1 MISKK
6 YKPLLLNDLI
16 ELFIQQKYNCD
27 ENKHFCINY
36 FIDKDLIND
45 VDINYF
51 NGIFEEVHLT
61 KQEDE
66 NFSLELFNLKES
78 VLVQFD
84 FYYQNNL
91 LDDAY
96 THIID
101 FVNHQEIL
109 VKRSP
114 AFGLAQEKKLVFE
127 SGEMKIPDLYISQLI
142 IKYSLLRNKYG
153 TPANSIFTPFIKW
166 TENIEKHIISY
177 LGSYFQDIRL
187 YVVEVNNEK
196 YITVIKLY
204 DLKEALLDA
213 SVENIFYLIQ

>member
-27 ENKHFCINY
+27 ENKHYCINY
-36 FIDKDLIND
+36 FIDKDFIND

-51 NGIFEEVHLT
+51 NEIFEEVHLT

-66 NFSLELFNLKES
+66 NFSLELFNLKKS
-78 VLVQFD
+78 VLDQFD
-84 FYYQNNL
+84 YCYQNNL
-91 LDDAY
+91 LDDPY
-96 THIID
+96 THIIH
-101 FVNHQEIL
+101 FVSYQELL

-114 AFGLAQEKKLVFE
+114 TFGLAQEKKLVFE
-127 SGEMKIPDLYISQLI
+127 SCEMKIPDLYISQLI
-142 IKYSLLRNKYG
+142 IKYSLFRNKYG
-153 TPANSIFTPFIKW
+153 TPAISIFTPFIKW

-177 LGSYFQDIRL
+177 FGSYFQDIRL

-204 DLKEALLDA
+204 ELKEALCDS

>member
-16 ELFIQQKYNCD
+16 ELFIQQKYNYD

-36 FIDKDLIND
+36 FIGKDLVND

-96 THIID
+96 THIIANFPNPSPTKTKTGD
-101 FVNHQEIL
+101 FIL
-109 VKRSP
+109 FNCFVMLKQ
-114 AFGLAQEKKLVFE
+114 LKCLMIILMNMKKL
-127 SGEMKIPDLYISQLI
+127 
-142 IKYSLLRNKYG
+142 
-153 TPANSIFTPFIKW
+153 
-166 TENIEKHIISY
+166 
-177 LGSYFQDIRL
+177 
-187 YVVEVNNEK
+187 
-196 YITVIKLY
+196 
-204 DLKEALLDA
+204 
-213 SVENIFYLIQ
+213 